1 MSQKVSLQ
9 SQVAQCDQWLS
20 RLRTTGFGERPA
32 VRELQVQHS
41 EAVRATLLWRQHH
54 EAEIRA
60 VLRLPPETR
69 AAVVD
74 HGDTVAQLAVE
85 IARREAIAKA
95 GGPVR

>member
-9 SQVAQCDQWLS
+9 SQIAQCDLWLS
-20 RLRTTGFGERPA
+20 RLRTSGFGDRPA
-32 VRELQVQHS
+32 VREMHAQHS
-41 EAVRATLLWRQHH
+41 EAVRATLAWLQHH

-60 VLRLPPETR
+60 FLRLPPETR

-74 HGDTVAQLAVE
+74 HGETVAQLAVE